1 MSRKKSLV
9 DKNFLLAIA
18 TLVGT
23 AIGAGIFSLPYIAS
37 RSGFSIVMLMIFVL
51 GIFMMLSNLMYGE
64 ITLRTEKKCRL
75 VGYAEKYFGKKGRR
89 FAAFAAF
96 LSFYSGSL
104 IYIILGGTF
113 LNALLGEVFGGNEFL
128 YSTALFAF
136 VSLSIYF
143 NLSLFSIIESW
154 MVLFLLFVMS
164 GIIFKSVPHIDLNNF
179 ITVDFHQWFLP
190 FGAVL
195 FSLSAT
201 SAIPELEHIIKKRQ
215 KRIKDAIAWGT
226 VSYIMIYIVFI
237 SVILGVTGN
246 QSTEDVFTGLSLFIG
261 DGVVTF
267 GLIFGFLAV
276 LTSYLVTGI
285 SLKETFWYDYGL
297 SEKNSWILTCIIP
310 YLFFLLGVRN
320 FIEVISFAGTLTG
333 GISGILIILI
343 FYKAK
348 GHGKPA
354 YQIKVPAIVSALM
367 ILIYLIG
374 IVYQIVYKKW

>member
-1 MSRKKSLV
+1 MFRKKRLV
-9 DKNFLLAIA
+9 DKDFLLAIA

-51 GIFMMLSNLMYGE
+51 GVFTMLSNLMYGE
-64 ITLRTEKKCRL
+64 ITLRTGKRCRL

-89 FAAFAAF
+89 PAAFAAF

-113 LNALLGEVFGGNEFL
+113 LNALLGGIFGSNEFL
-128 YSTALFAF
+128 YSTALFVF

-154 MVLFLLFVMS
+154 MVLFLLLVMS
-164 GIIFKSVPHIDLNNF
+164 GIVSKSVPHIDVSNF
-179 ITVDFHQWFLP
+179 ATVDFSYWFLP

-195 FSLSAT
+195 FSLGAT

-226 VSYIMIYIVFI
+226 VSYIMIYVVFI
-237 SVILGVTGN
+237 TAILGVTGS
-246 QSTEDVFTGLSLFIG
+246 QTTEDVFTGLSLFIG
-261 DGVVTF
+261 DGVITF

-297 SEKNSWILTCIIP
+297 SEKKAWFLTCAVP
-310 YLFFLLGVRN
+310 YLFFLLGFRN

-348 GHGKPA
+348 GHGRPA
-354 YQIKVPAIVSALM
+354 YQVRVPVIVSSLM
-367 ILIYLIG
+367 IFVYLIG
-374 IVYQIVYKKW
+374 IVYQIVYRGW